1 VVVAAID
8 EQNPP
13 ASFPAFLPGVV
24 SVGDERLSDRSH
36 SAYKAPGLDVL
47 TTQPEGKW
55 DLVSGSS
62 YAAAHVSGLVALLR
76 QLTGNHASADAL
88 LGPHGT
94 LDACAA
100 IARVSRL
107 DRVACA
113 R

>member
-1 VVVAAID
+1 L
-8 EQNPP
+8 QT
-13 ASFPAFLPGVV
+13 
-24 SVGDERLSDRSH
+24 
-36 SAYKAPGLDVL
+36 AYKAPGQDVL

-62 YAAAHVSGLVALLR
+62 YAAAHVSGLMALLR
-76 QLTGNHASADAL
+76 QLSGTRTRPDAL

-100 IARVSRL
+100 VSRVSHL
-107 DRVACA
+107 DRISCA

>member
-1 VVVAAID
+1 
-8 EQNPP
+8 
-13 ASFPAFLPGVV
+13 
-24 SVGDERLSDRSH
+24 
-36 SAYKAPGLDVL
+36 L

-76 QLTGNHASADAL
+76 QLTGNHSSPDAL